1 VTPSRRLGAGLR
13 ALVASLALALSA
25 GGPAM
30 AETLVAALSTPMV
43 SINSN
48 FAGTDVTVFGTIA
61 PDKGKAAPAHGYDV
75 VVVLEG
81 PKRPLL
87 VRHKERTLGVWV
99 NRQGRFYP
107 DVPVF
112 HAMAATLPIAMLAD
126 PADAARLGLGLD
138 DIHFGGKIA
147 GDGSTDFR
155 DAVLRQQKQRGL
167 FTEYPTSVAFLGD
180 QLFSTTIPIP
190 AEVPIG
196 QYGVRVA
203 VFADKALVATSVV
216 DLLVVKS
223 GFEQQVADLAGH
235 WPVLYGLLSVVIALL
250 TGWIGG
256 VLFRRD

>member
-1 VTPSRRLGAGLR
+1 VSAKHRLGAALR
-13 ALVASLALALSA
+13 AAIAALLLAGAAIS
-25 GGPAM
+25 PAA
-30 AETLVAALSTPMV
+30 AETLVAALSTSMV
-43 SINSN
+43 SITSN

-61 PDKGKAAPAHGYDV
+61 PDKGKPAPAHGYEV
-75 VVVLEG
+75 AVVLEG

-87 VRHKERTLGVWV
+87 VRHKERVLGVWV
-99 NRQGRFYP
+99 NRGGRIYP

-112 HAMAATLPIAMLAD
+112 HAVASTLPIAMMTE
-126 PADAARLGLGLD
+126 PVDAARLGLGLD

-147 GDGSTDFR
+147 GDGATDFR
-155 DAVLRQQKQRGL
+155 DAVLRLQKQRGL
-167 FTEYPTSVAFLGD
+167 FREYPTSVAFLGD
-180 QLFSTTIPIP
+180 RLFSTTIPIP

-196 QYGVRVA
+196 QYEVRVS
-203 VFADKALVATSVV
+203 VFADKVPVASSVV

-235 WPVLYGLLSVVIALL
+235 WPVLYGLLSVVIALF